1 MHILKLHN
9 KLMYTKDICN
19 LYTDLEISEKKYA
32 VLICLCV
39 FSIETAVI
47 ANPIQS
53 NVAGREKCFLH
64 TISLS
69 KNKRLKYNKKPT
81 DH

>member
-1 MHILKLHN
+1 
-9 KLMYTKDICN
+9 MYIKDICN
-19 LYTDLEISEKKYA
+19 LYTDLEISEKKKNV
-32 VLICLCV
+32 VLICSWVIQC
-39 FSIETAVI
+39 ETAVI

-53 NVAGREKCFLH
+53 NVAGHEKCFLY

-81 DH
+81 NH